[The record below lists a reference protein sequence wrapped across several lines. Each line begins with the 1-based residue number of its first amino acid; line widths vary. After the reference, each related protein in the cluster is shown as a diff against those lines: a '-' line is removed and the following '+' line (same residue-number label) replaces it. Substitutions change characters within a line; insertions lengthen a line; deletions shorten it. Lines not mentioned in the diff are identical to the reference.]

1 MGVNMESKLNQFL
14 ADLSVLAKKVQ
25 NFHWNITG
33 RGFFS
38 IHAQLDKM
46 YEDLNEVVDEVAERV
61 LAIKGRP
68 LSTLKSYLEISKI
81 KEGENKS
88 ITIDEALKTLISDFR
103 FIVDEAKEVKV
114 CADKNNDY
122 GTSAM
127 MDEYI
132 IKYEKLLW
140 MLNSFEC

>member
-1 MGVNMESKLNQFL
+1 MESKLNQFL

-33 RGFFS
+33 KGFFS

-88 ITIDEALKTLISDFR
+88 ITIDEALKTLISDFQ

-140 MLNSFEC
+140 MLNSFEY